1 MLWIRVCVA
10 GPALF
15 FSDRGFHVK
24 LPMRISLLI
33 ALALLELFCM
43 QGASLAAVC
52 STTVP
57 AGGDIQAAIDLA
69 KEGDMICLEPGVYTP
84 ATGITIPKP
93 LTLTSSSPSSSAKP
107 VIDGRGAIQTII
119 HIAADNVILDG
130 LEVMNGTGDL
140 IDSDALSSVVA
151 VTIRNCVV
159 HDSHSPGD
167 EGIQLKNCANC
178 RIVSCVVYDVA
189 QDGICLQS
197 AQNSSVEKCE
207 IYGSNSENAA
217 LYVYY
222 SSSITLECNTIHD
235 TTAANGILLFK
246 MGARGASYVRN
257 NLLTDNAF
265 AGKSSSNRN
274 GATDGNAITLY
285 FPYDEPNIDAQLFLH
300 HNTIDQNSGVGLGGS
315 ITGHGIYWA
324 QEAVPGAPVSIM
336 DNLITHN
343 RGWGMLTEDL
353 GGGDG
358 ARGLN
363 DYNDNW
369 ENARGA
375 MSNAFTMFVEDVHNV
390 SQDPLYNPDHTLSR
404 VSPVK
409 GAASDR
415 TDMGVL
421 FDECQDV
428 VVIPTQAP
436 TQIET
441 ATPTPTALPHYIEL
455 KVGEKNF
462 SAGGVLTL
470 RWAVYP
476 DTWGGGVVNVYLAAI
491 YSPACCDR
499 PATVG
504 ETVSSGPIFM
514 FRNGITE
521 TVPYNPGKIPFAYKN
536 LLFCSCS
543 ISRGTVNFIVPQGS
557 RGIWAFAAALVRSD
571 GQFPD
576 QAHPVEISNP
586 FLIE

>member
-1 MLWIRVCVA
+1 
-10 GPALF
+10 
-15 FSDRGFHVK
+15 
-24 LPMRISLLI
+24 MRILLPI
-33 ALALLELFCM
+33 ALALLTLFCM
-43 QGASLAAVC
+43 QGASRAAVC

-57 AGGDIQAAIDLA
+57 AGGDIQAAIDRA
-69 KEGDMICLEPGVYTP
+69 NDGDMICLEPGVYTP
-84 ATGITIPKP
+84 ASGITIPKP
-93 LTLTSSSPSSSAKP
+93 LTLTSSSPSSTAKP

-140 IDSDALSSVVA
+140 IDSDAPSGVTGVA
-151 VTIRNCVV
+151 IRNCVV
-159 HDSHSPGD
+159 HNSHSPGD

-178 RIVSCVVYDVA
+178 RIASCVIYDVA

-207 IYGSNSENAA
+207 ISGSASENAA

-257 NLLTDNAF
+257 NLVVDNAF
-265 AGKSSSNRN
+265 AGRFSSNRN
-274 GATDGNAITLY
+274 GAKDGNAITLY
-285 FPYDEPNIDAQLFLH
+285 VPYDEPNIDAQLFVH
-300 HNTIDQNSGVGLGGS
+300 HNTIDRNSGVGLGGGV
-315 ITGHGIYWA
+315 TGQGIYWA
-324 QEAVPGAPVSIM
+324 QGTVPGAPVSIM
-336 DNLITHN
+336 DNLITRN
-343 RGWGMLTEDL
+343 RGWGILTEDL

-358 ARGLN
+358 AEGLN

-369 ENARGA
+369 GNARGA
-375 MSNAFTMFVEDVHNV
+375 TSNAFTLFVEDIHNV
-390 SQDPLYNPDHTLSR
+390 SQDPLYNSDHTLSR

-421 FDECQDV
+421 FDDCLAV
-428 VVIPTQAP
+428 VVVPTQA
-436 TQIET
+436 
-441 ATPTPTALPHYIEL
+441 PTALPHYIEL
-455 KVGEKNF
+455 EVRERNF
-462 SAGGVLTL
+462 FAGGILPL
-470 RWAVYP
+470 RWTVYP
-476 DTWGGGVVNVYLAAI
+476 GTWGGGVVNVYLAAI
-491 YSPACCDR
+491 YSPVCCDR

-504 ETVSSGPIFM
+504 ETVSAGQIFI
-514 FRNGITE
+514 FRNGVTE
-521 TVPYNPGKIPFAYKN
+521 TVPYNPRNIPFAYKN
-536 LLFCSCS
+536 VVFCSCS
-543 ISRGTVNFIVPQGS
+543 SSHGTVYFTVPKGS
-557 RGIWAFAAALVRSD
+557 RGIWAFAAALVQSK

-576 QAHPVEISNP
+576 QAYPVEISNS